1 MILRKA
7 DSLQGLAQAEEKT
20 VWTRHE
26 SGEMSCNIW
35 APEIHNVDGAWVIY
49 FAAARGGAD
58 SAGCYDHRT
67 YALINRNDDPM
78 EGGFEEAGRI
88 DTGWESFTIDSTTV
102 LFGGRRYFIWAQRD
116 FDIPGNSNLYI
127 AEMKNALELKLPA
140 VRLSVPEYDWECQGF
155 LVNEGPGCLQ
165 HNGNLYVTYSG
176 SATDERYAM
185 RLLTLKAGSDPLDA
199 AAWEKSRVPV
209 MVTEEKNGLYGP
221 GHNSFTTDEEGKDI
235 LVFHARPY
243 PGFRGSAL
251 SDPNRHCFLREVRY
265 TPDGTPVFR
274 EE

>member
-1 MILRKA
+1 MP
-7 DSLQGLAQAEEKT
+7 QAALDTIYK
-20 VWTRHE
+20 
-26 SGEMSCNIW
+26 GY
-35 APEIHNVDGAWVIY
+35 VD
-49 FAAARGGAD
+49 D
-58 SAGCYDHRT
+58 
-67 YALINRNDDPM
+67 
-78 EGGFEEAGRI
+78 
-88 DTGWESFTIDSTTV
+88 
-102 LFGGRRYFIWAQRD
+102 
-116 FDIPGNSNLYI
+116 
-127 AEMKNALELKLPA
+127 
-140 VRLSVPEYDWECQGF
+140 
-155 LVNEGPGCLQ
+155 
-165 HNGNLYVTYSG
+165 LYVFDC
-176 SATDERYAM
+176 A
-185 RLLTLKAGSDPLDA
+185 LKAGSDPLDA

>member
-1 MILRKA
+1 M
-7 DSLQGLAQAEEKT
+7 
-20 VWTRHE
+20 
-26 SGEMSCNIW
+26 
-35 APEIHNVDGAWVIY
+35 
-49 FAAARGGAD
+49 
-58 SAGCYDHRT
+58 
-67 YALINRNDDPM
+67 
-78 EGGFEEAGRI
+78 
-88 DTGWESFTIDSTTV
+88 
-102 LFGGRRYFIWAQRD
+102 
-116 FDIPGNSNLYI
+116 
-127 AEMKNALELKLPA
+127 
-140 VRLSVPEYDWECQGF
+140 
-155 LVNEGPGCLQ
+155 NEGPGCLQ

-185 RLLTLKAGSDPLDA
+185 GLLTLKAGSDPLDA